1 MKQRILLSR
10 IVFIILWITVVFFY
24 VFSSSYTA
32 LFLFYFFICLT
43 IVTCI
48 YGILI
53 KDKVEID
60 IMSQAIAKKRTNSS
74 MTIQLKNKSFLPL
87 PYICCTLLI
96 QNKLTNE
103 ITKEE
108 FTTSLFSYATK
119 NISFQIYSEHCG
131 KIDIKV
137 KNIRVQDLFRL
148 FKRNTTPNAGTEIVY
163 MPTVVEGNVDDVYAT
178 REMAEAAIFFS
189 ERKGDLQE
197 EMIALKEY
205 VPGDHV
211 KQIHWKLSSKLDE
224 LMIKEL
230 ADVREERIV
239 LLLETSLNMEDSGEQ
254 INTIDQ
260 MMDTFAS
267 LLQYFVEEEKQIYV
281 GWYDEGIKQLQM
293 EQMYG
298 KDAMGRI
305 IRETLSVPRG
315 DFKATSYEA
324 YIQKEH
330 ESVIVYH
337 VTTKYNKQ
345 SIKENIQTNYIP
357 IIAED
362 WLEQSKQS
370 MNKGAV

>member
-32 LFLFYFFICLT
+32 LFLFYFLICLT

-60 IMSQAIAKKRTNSS
+60 ITSLAIAKKRTNSS

-148 FKRNTTPNAGTEIVY
+148 FKRNTTPNARTEIAY
-163 MPTVVEGNVDDVYAT
+163 MPTVVEGNVDGVYAT
-178 REMAEAAIFFS
+178 KEMAEAAIFFS
-189 ERKGDLQE
+189 ERKGDIQE

-293 EQMYG
+293 ELMYG

>member
-293 EQMYG
+293 ELMYG

-305 IRETLSVPRG
+305 I
-315 DFKATSYEA
+315 
-324 YIQKEH
+324 
-330 ESVIVYH
+330 
-337 VTTKYNKQ
+337 
-345 SIKENIQTNYIP
+345 
-357 IIAED
+357 
-362 WLEQSKQS
+362 
-370 MNKGAV
+370 